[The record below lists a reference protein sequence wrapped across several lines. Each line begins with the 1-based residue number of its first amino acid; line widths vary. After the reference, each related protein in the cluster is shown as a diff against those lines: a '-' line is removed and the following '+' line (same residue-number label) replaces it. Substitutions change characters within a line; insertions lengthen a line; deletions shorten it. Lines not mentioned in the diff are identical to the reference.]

1 MKKTILALAALVGAS
16 AAFADV
22 AAPAAT
28 TTAKSYSVTLDN
40 TIASEYIFRGLEVA
54 DTTFH
59 PSVEVA
65 YGDLYAG
72 VWGALPF
79 VNNATTATTSKD
91 YKEFDFYTGYGYALN
106 DTWKLDAGVTH
117 YYYGDTANT
126 RDTTELFVG
135 VNGKVSVLTTS
146 VYAYYDLDLQATTF
160 IGSLGYSLPIKQI
173 GTSLDFT
180 ATLGYVDVGENPS
193 TEPADYTYW
202 GLAVAVPYK
211 LSDTATVTAGVAYTN
226 GNRNSTI
233 NGLALKDQVV
243 GTIGLTVG
251 F

>member
-54 DTTFH
+54 DATFH
-59 PSVEVA
+59 PSVEIA

-79 VNNATTATTSKD
+79 NNQNGSD
-91 YKEFDFYTGYGYALN
+91 YKEWDFYTGYGYALN
-106 DTWKLDAGVTH
+106 DTWKLDAGATF
-117 YYYGDTANT
+117 YYYGDTPGSQ
-126 RDTTELFVG
+126 DTTELYLG
-135 VNGKVSVLTTS
+135 INGKVSVLTTS
-146 VYAYYDLDLQATTF
+146 VYAYYDLDLKTTTF
-160 IGSLGYSLPIKQI
+160 IGSLGYSLPLTKV

-180 ATLGYVDVGENPS
+180 ATLGYVDTGDISSAIPEN
-193 TEPADYTYW
+193 YTYW
-202 GLAVAVPYK
+202 GLGVAVPYK

-226 GNRNSTI
+226 GNQNS
-233 NGLALKDQVV
+233 LVEDQVV

>member
-54 DTTFH
+54 DATFH
-59 PSVEVA
+59 PSVEIA
-65 YGDLYAG
+65 YSDLYAG

-79 VNNATTATTSKD
+79 NNNAGAD
-91 YKEFDFYTGYGYALN
+91 YKEFDFYAGYGHALN

-117 YYYGDTANT
+117 YYYGDTAGS
-126 RDTTELFVG
+126 RDTTEFFLG

-146 VYAYYDLDLQATTF
+146 VYGYYDIDLQATTF
-160 IGSLGYSLPIKQI
+160 IGSVGYSLPLEKL

-193 TEPADYTYW
+193 SEPADYTYW
-202 GLAVAVPYK
+202 GLGVAVPYK

-233 NGLALKDQVV
+233 NGLALEDQVV

>member
-1 MKKTILALAALVGAS
+1 MKKTILALVALVGAS

-22 AAPAAT
+22 AAPAA

-59 PSVEVA
+59 PSVEIA

-79 VNNATTATTSKD
+79 NNNAGAD
-91 YKEFDFYTGYGYALN
+91 YKEFDFYTGYGFALN
-106 DTWKLDAGVTH
+106 DVWKLDAGVTH
-117 YYYGDTANT
+117 YYYGDTAT
-126 RDTTELFVG
+126 LRDTTEFYLG

-146 VYAYYDLDLQATTF
+146 VYGYYDIDLQAATF
-160 IGSLGYSLPIKQI
+160 IASAGYSVALEKL

-193 TEPADYTYW
+193 AESADYTYW
-202 GLAVAVPYK
+202 GLGVAVPYK
-211 LSDTATVTAGVAYTN
+211 LSETATVTAGVSYTN

-233 NGLALKDQVV
+233 NGLALEDQVV

>member
-22 AAPAAT
+22 AAPAA
-28 TTAKSYSVTLDN
+28 KSYSVTLDN
-40 TIASEYIFRGLEVA
+40 TLASEYIFRGVEIA

-59 PSVEVA
+59 PSVEIA

-79 VNNATTATTSKD
+79 NNNAGAD
-91 YKEFDFYTGYGYALN
+91 FKEFDFYTGYGFALN

-117 YYYGDTANT
+117 YYYGDTT
-126 RDTTELFVG
+126 GLSDTTEFYLG
-135 VNGKVSVLTTS
+135 LNGKISVLTTS
-146 VYAYYDLDLQATTF
+146 VYGYYDIDLQSSTF
-160 IGSLGYSLPIKQI
+160 IASAGYSVALEKL

-180 ATLGYVDVGENPS
+180 ATLGYVDNGEIAS
-193 TEPADYTYW
+193 AAPADYTYW
-202 GLAVAVPYK
+202 GLGVAVPYK
-211 LSDTATVTAGVAYTN
+211 LSDTATLTTGVAYTN
-226 GNRNSTI
+226 GNQN
-233 NGLALKDQVV
+233 ALVEDQIV

>member
-22 AAPAAT
+22 AAPAA

-79 VNNATTATTSKD
+79 TNDAGHD

-117 YYYGDTANT
+117 YYYGDTAGL
-126 RDTTELFVG
+126 RDTTEFYLG

-146 VYAYYDLDLQATTF
+146 VYGYYDIDLQATTF

-180 ATLGYVDVGENPS
+180 ATLGYVDAGENPS
-193 TEPADYTYW
+193 AESADYTYW
-202 GLAVAVPYK
+202 GLGVAVPYK